1 MDLYFAMVLDLVQLQ
16 IYLANLL
23 AKNIFNNQKVLMAK
37 FNKIVN
43 EVTSRLS
50 LHLFQ
55 YETLQQEYK
64 DKIQVDDLFRK

>member
-1 MDLYFAMVLDLVQLQ
+1 
-16 IYLANLL
+16 
-23 AKNIFNNQKVLMAK
+23 MAK

-55 YETLQQEYK
+55 YETLQKDYK
-64 DKIQVDDLFRK
+64 DEINSLFASLGCSFQEVQKITMLSLD